1 MASERRHEMSVQSI
15 GELARSRSAGYLRSS
30 RSRKSAIL
38 DEFVLATGVK
48 RKTAIVLLRS
58 PPPVKARPR
67 GRPGKRYGTDVA
79 AALEW
84 LWATNGYL
92 CSERLAPSLALM
104 IDLVEAEGAWGFSE
118 SVKEKLLK
126 ISVSTC
132 ERLLRPHKAK
142 FRSSGQCMTRPGSL
156 LKSQIP
162 VRTWAEW
169 TETEPGYCEMDL
181 VHHCDNDTYG
191 EYIHTLTVTDVLLG
205 WTEIQALKNR
215 SERTVASGVES
226 IRLRLPYSLKGL
238 DSDCG
243 GEFINHILLRYCQEH
258 RILFTRGRPSKKNDQ
273 CRVEQKN
280 RSVVRDSVG
289 YDRYEGEEA
298 LRALSTYYRA
308 LSTRVNFLQP
318 CMILTRKERVGA
330 RVRRHYD
337 KAMSPC
343 QRALEH
349 PCVHQDTKQRLKDKL
364 ATIKPV
370 ALAKEILRLREELR
384 KFAR

>member
-1 MASERRHEMSVQSI
+1 MAGKRRHEMSVNGI
-15 GELARSRSAGYLRSS
+15 GELARSRSLEYLRSS
-30 RSRKSAIL
+30 RLRKSAIL

-48 RKTAIVLLRS
+48 RKTAIVLLRK
-58 PPPVKARPR
+58 PPPAKPRPR
-67 GRPGKRYGTDVA
+67 GRPTKRYGSDVS

-84 LWATNGYL
+84 FWATNGYL
-92 CSERLAPSLALM
+92 CSERLVPSLPLL
-104 IDLVEAEGAWGFSE
+104 IGLVESEGSWGFSE

-132 ERLLRPHKAK
+132 ERLLRTHKAK
-142 FRSSGQCMTRPGSL
+142 FRPSGQCMTRPGSL

-169 TETEPGYCEMDL
+169 IETEPGYCEMDL
-181 VHHCDNDTYG
+181 VHHCDNDTHG
-191 EYIHTLTVTDVLLG
+191 EYIHTLTITDVLLG

-215 SERTVASGVES
+215 SERVVAGGVDS
-226 IRLRLPYSLKGL
+226 IRLRLPYPMKGL

-273 CRVEQKN
+273 CHVEQKN
-280 RSVVRDSVG
+280 RSVVRDNVG

-298 LRALSTYYRA
+298 LRALNAYYRA
-308 LSTRVNFLQP
+308 LRTRVNFLQP
-318 CMILTRKERVGA
+318 SMILTSKERVGA
-330 RVRRHYD
+330 RVRRHYGV
-337 KAMSPC
+337 AMTPC
-343 QRALEH
+343 QRVLEH
-349 PCVHQDTKQRLKDKL
+349 PCVHQDIKERLKEQL
-364 ATIKPV
+364 ETIKP
-370 ALAKEILRLREELR
+370 ASLAKEILRLREELR